1 MRAQILLLVL
11 VLAVGVLTIRNRDQI
26 QTTIARATSRG
37 IRNNNPGNIRL
48 TDIEWR
54 GEVPATLKNDTEFE
68 EFISPL
74 FGVRAMA
81 RILKKGAGAGRD
93 TVRKIITRWA
103 PPSENDT
110 AAYIR
115 SVSRRVELAPDAP
128 INFDEKLPDLLDAII
143 VHENGSNP
151 YADQLLFEAIA
162 AA

>member
-1 MRAQILLLVL
+1 MRTQLLLLVL
-11 VLAVGVLTIRNRDQI
+11 VAVIGVFTVINRDQI
-26 QTTIARATSRG
+26 QTTVARVTSRG

-48 TDIEWR
+48 TDIDWR
-54 GEVPATLKNDTEFE
+54 GEVPADLKKDTEFE

-81 RILKKGAGAGRD
+81 RILKKGATAGRD
-93 TVRKIITRWA
+93 TVREIITRWA

-115 SVSRRVELAPDAP
+115 SVSKRADLGPDEP

>member
-1 MRAQILLLVL
+1 MRAQILFLILLAG
-11 VLAVGVLTIRNRDQI
+11 LAVLTIRNRDQI
-26 QTTIARATSRG
+26 QTTIARVTSRG
-37 IRNNNPGNIRL
+37 IRNNNPGNIRS
-48 TDIEWR
+48 TDTAWR
-54 GEVPATLKNDTEFE
+54 GEVPATLKRDTEFE

-81 RILKKGAGAGRD
+81 RILKKGETAGRD
-93 TVRKIITRWA
+93 TVREIITRWA

-115 SVSRRVELAPDAP
+115 SVSRRADLGPDEP

>member
-11 VLAVGVLTIRNRDQI
+11 LALVGVFTVTNRDQI
-26 QTTIARATSRG
+26 QTVVARVTSRG

-48 TDIEWR
+48 TDTQWR
-54 GEVPATLKNDTEFE
+54 GEVAVSLKNDTEFE

-81 RILKKGAGAGRD
+81 RILKTGARAGRD
-93 TVRKIITRWA
+93 TVREIITRWA

-110 AAYIR
+110 AAYIK
-115 SVSRRVELAPDAP
+115 SVSRRAGLAPDEP

-143 VHENGSNP
+143 VHENGINP